1 MKMVKWIKDRVA
13 HKLQNFS
20 WANIKK
26 IFRENGL
33 ALVVII
39 VGWEIVEDVVFPVIF
54 ALLGNYVHPAFYT
67 GIPAAWLL
75 CLHWL
80 AVPILW
86 GWWIKMSKKGDS
98 ENDRLQNCK
107 H

>member
-1 MKMVKWIKDRVA
+1 MKMLRWIKSRIA
-13 HKLQNFS
+13 HKLS
-20 WANIKK
+20 HLKWANIKQTMQ
-26 IFRENGL
+26 EHGL
-33 ALVVII
+33 ALVIII
-39 VGWEIVEDVVFPVIF
+39 VGGEIIEDVLFPLLF
-54 ALLGNYVHPAFYT
+54 LLLGNYVHPAFYT